1 MHRVT
6 CERHTLPALLRL
18 QWCNRNECSLL
29 WYVQCATDARL
40 EGKTGHGQCCY
51 EGLLALKTAVCGH
64 VYFSF
69 PRKVSGWTDIHQT
82 LFQSKNAL
90 RWWGLF
96 SCVCFS
102 CWSAVSF
109 CCEEQW
115 LMGRYYHSYKKTTTV
130 LWCLPWG
137 PYSSCTMVFTVLPR
151 NMLRKTQDHK
161 DKCQKH
167 MLLYV

>member
-1 MHRVT
+1 MCSVPQMLGWRGRQDMGNVVMRAYWHSKQLFVAMFIFHFREKYLDEQT
-6 CERHTLPALLRL
+6 STRL
-18 QWCNRNECSLL
+18 
-29 WYVQCATDARL
+29 Y
-40 EGKTGHGQCCY
+40 
-51 EGLLALKTAVCGH
+51 
-64 VYFSF
+64 
-69 PRKVSGWTDIHQT
+69 
-82 LFQSKNAL
+82 FQSKDAL

-137 PYSSCTMVFTVLPR
+137 PYSSCTMVFTQYYHAICWEKHR
-151 NMLRKTQDHK
+151 IIKTNVK
-161 DKCQKH
+161 RTCYFTYNPLWKNK
-167 MLLYV
+167 YTYAYF

>member
-1 MHRVT
+1 MLCCGMCSVPQMLGWRGRQDMGNVVMRAYWHSKQLFVAMFIFHFREKYLDEQT
-6 CERHTLPALLRL
+6 STRL
-18 QWCNRNECSLL
+18 
-29 WYVQCATDARL
+29 Y
-40 EGKTGHGQCCY
+40 
-51 EGLLALKTAVCGH
+51 
-64 VYFSF
+64 
-69 PRKVSGWTDIHQT
+69 
-82 LFQSKNAL
+82 FQSKDAL

-115 LMGRYYHSYKKTTTV
+115 LMRRYYHSYNYHSTLMSALRTV
-130 LWCLPWG
+130 FIMHHG
-137 PYSSCTMVFTVLPR
+137 FYTVLPR